1 MKTFKNY
8 ALLIMAFSFLFAGCH
23 TIKKAASTKSAETS
37 SVEIVKKFTDTSVFS
52 IDTSKS
58 SDSEIVYKKTEYYPP
73 TAYSVTNPT
82 KTYSMY
88 TFSDEPAK
96 GSVKSEETL
105 TVKAKSDAK
114 GKTEV
119 QKAIKLDSTAVEN
132 KVQST
137 ITEQTE
143 EPAKDP
149 KRFRYIFY
157 ILILIVSVVLGVLIY
172 FKILSI
178 PNWIKSAFSALF
190 KFFKSLKK

>member
-1 MKTFKNY
+1 MKN
-8 ALLIMAFSFLFAGCH
+8 LILFLVISFLIAGCH
-23 TIKKAASTKSAETS
+23 TIKKATLTKSAEIS

-137 ITEQTE
+137 STEQTE

-172 FKILSI
+172 FKMLKL
-178 PNWIKSAFSALF
+178 PEWLKTAFSGVL
-190 KFFKSLKK
+190 KFFKSFKK